1 MEIMEIIKK
10 NLHDIGEDYDLL
22 KPFMQ
27 DWLFKVEEVIQ
38 NKKAS
43 QAEAVDTL
51 KSIDFSVKTI
61 AAEVNA
67 SRTTMYNH
75 QQLLRRYIKMA
86 AEKASADNPYSLI
99 TKVQTE
105 KSGLQD
111 QINKLMLRDVDIE
124 LLKQENRNLAVVL
137 EGKNDEIKRL
147 EERIMLLS
155 TENQRLKSG
164 KADNRATVRP
174 FRKK

>member
-1 MEIMEIIKK
+1 MEIVEVIKK

-27 DWLFKVEEVIQ
+27 EWLCKVEEVVQ
-38 NKKAS
+38 RKKAAQS
-43 QAEAVDTL
+43 EAVDTL
-51 KSIDFSVKTI
+51 KTIDFSVKAI
-61 AAEVNA
+61 AAEINA

-75 QQLLRRYIKMA
+75 QQLLRRYIKTA

-105 KSGLQD
+105 KTGLQE
-111 QINKLMLRDVDIE
+111 QIDKLMLRDVDIE
-124 LLKQENRNLAVVL
+124 LLKQENRNLAAAL
-137 EGKNDEIKRL
+137 EGKNNEIKRL

-155 TENQRLKSG
+155 SENQRLKSG
-164 KADNRATVRP
+164 KAGNGAAVKP

>member
-1 MEIMEIIKK
+1 MEIVEVIKK

-27 DWLFKVEEVIQ
+27 EWLCKVEEVIQ
-38 NKKAS
+38 RKKAAQS
-43 QAEAVDTL
+43 EAVDTL
-51 KSIDFSVKTI
+51 KTIDFSVKAI
-61 AAEVNA
+61 AAEINA

-75 QQLLRRYIKMA
+75 QQLLRRYIKTA
-86 AEKASADNPYSLI
+86 A

-105 KSGLQD
+105 KTGLQE
-111 QINKLMLRDVDIE
+111 QIDKLMLRDVDIE
-124 LLKQENRNLAVVL
+124 LLKQENRNLAAAL
-137 EGKNDEIKRL
+137 EGKNNEIKRL

-155 TENQRLKSG
+155 SENQRLKSG
-164 KADNRATVRP
+164 KAGNGAAVKP